1 MYRNYMRCQGY
12 PTFPPF
18 MSPGTQHLAHHEH
31 LACGVTLKRAIMVM
45 FLLFHNK
52 VFYEPVDWAVMLIR
66 LMHSKEEKS
75 RVNIDYFNGIQN
87 GCKKYDIH

>member
-1 MYRNYMRCQGY
+1 
-12 PTFPPF
+12 

-75 RVNIDYFNGIQN
+75 RVNIDHFNGIQN
-87 GCKKYDIH
+87 GCKKYDMR

>member
-1 MYRNYMRCQGY
+1 
-12 PTFPPF
+12 

-52 VFYEPVDWAVMLIR
+52 VFYEPVAWAVMLIR

-87 GCKKYDIH
+87 GCKKYDMR

>member
-1 MYRNYMRCQGY
+1 
-12 PTFPPF
+12 

-52 VFYEPVDWAVMLIR
+52 VFYEPVAWAVMLIR

-87 GCKKYDIH
+87 GCKKYDIR

>member
-1 MYRNYMRCQGY
+1 
-12 PTFPPF
+12 
-18 MSPGTQHLAHHEH
+18 MSPGTQHLEHHKH
-31 LACGVTLKRAIMVM
+31 LACRVTLKKAIMVM

-75 RVNIDYFNGIQN
+75 RVNIDHFNGIQN